1 MESPFPRLL
10 PGKGI
15 LFIFSCFFCKTV
27 LSYPHTAKTGNGGG
41 PFAQRTAG
49 SVRGS
54 GRPKRS
60 IPERAMR
67 NRRGAPLTAQASGAI
82 TIAQAGWQRGNL
94 PSQRHGTGR
103 FFIFG
108 NSSAGYS
115 GTFEA
120 TEERTE
126 YRVQS
131 TDDLVITTA
140 ADAFLKQNKSALCT
154 LHSVHPSRAKLLL
167 K

>member
-103 FFIFG
+103 FFYIRQSFRRLLKNMG
-108 NSSAGYS
+108 SSG
-115 GTFEA
+115 GEN
-120 TEERTE
+120 
-126 YRVQS
+126 RVQS
-131 TDDLVITTA
+131 TDDFDTA
-140 ADAFLKQNKSALCT
+140 KASATWLRQNISALCT
-154 LHSVHPSRAKLLL
+154 LHSVLFSGPKPFLL
-167 K
+167 